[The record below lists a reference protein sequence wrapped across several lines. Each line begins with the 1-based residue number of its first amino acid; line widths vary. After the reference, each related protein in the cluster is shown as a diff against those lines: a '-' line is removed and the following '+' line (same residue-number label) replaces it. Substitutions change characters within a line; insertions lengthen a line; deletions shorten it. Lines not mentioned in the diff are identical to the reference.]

1 MKTRRNILGIF
12 GVAAL
17 VSSLIVTT
25 PGADAQVASSEAD
38 FGGFATGTILH
49 ADAIEGTNPADD
61 STTRLVDVE
70 VASSNAAADS
80 TGLTEEIL
88 SEVERIIQPALP
100 DQNTY
105 GRGMALEA
113 GVGLAP
119 PSSPGQIQVVEPAE
133 ASAPPSTDLVT
144 QELLSLPPEFDPLA
158 WATALRGQAEAN
170 WVPEAACALGE
181 DLSFGHAE
189 AADVQL
195 LDQDQTASDP
205 EGLEQP
211 VLSLDAPDNG
221 RSVVDTTSR
230 TRLVP
235 QVAQDG
241 TVEGDALG
249 VMSETRMTIAPVTIN
264 LGGEAIFTIEVLGEW
279 VLRAVATGNSGYV
292 HYGPGEVSPETP
304 ILRIIDQTTGEVSN
318 ILRFQDVFGEDA
330 IPASPL
336 IEIPE
341 LGLEIAIGENPRA
354 IGGPSQSAPTE
365 TATEVSAAVDVLRVR
380 LLDGGPVN
388 EGGMPKLADLRLGHM
403 EVQATVPQGGVACE
417 LPVTKSSN
425 PEAVTAGDDFTYTI
439 TVDNPFQCTLTDVT
453 IVDEVS
459 ASEGVTFSIDG
470 ASDGGTISGNT
481 VTWDDLD
488 DIPPGES
495 ISVTIDMSI
504 PGDSAAGVVIDE
516 ASAEANC
523 ALGDASGDTTV
534 DVGVSGETRIEL
546 PEVAATE
553 VAGEVEEA
561 LPATGGPLALGAAL
575 GLLGLGGLGA
585 ALRRF
590 GR

>member
-1 MKTRRNILGIF
+1 MNTRNRIF
-12 GVAAL
+12 GFVGIAAL
-17 VSSLIVTT
+17 VTSLIAAT
-25 PGADAQVASSEAD
+25 PGADAQVTSSEAD

-49 ADAIEGTNPADD
+49 ADAIEAG
-61 STTRLVDVE
+61 TTRLADVE

-80 TGLTEEIL
+80 TGLADEIL
-88 SEVERIIQPALP
+88 SEVQRVIQPAMA
-100 DQNTY
+100 DKTTY

-113 GVGLAP
+113 GLGLDP
-119 PSSPGQIQVVEPAE
+119 PSSDGQIQVVEPAE

-144 QELLSLPPEFDPLA
+144 QELLSLPPELEPLA

-195 LDQDQTASDP
+195 LDQDTEANDP

-211 VLSLDAPDNG
+211 VLALDAPDDG
-221 RSVVDTTSR
+221 RTVVDTTSR

-264 LGGEAIFTIEVLGEW
+264 LGGEAAFTIEVLGEW

-304 ILRIIDQTTGEVSN
+304 ILRIIDQATGEVTN
-318 ILRFQDVFGEDA
+318 ILRFQDVFGEDV

-354 IGGPSQSAPTE
+354 IGGPSQSDPTE
-365 TATEVSAAVDVLRVR
+365 TATEVSAAVDVVRIRV
-380 LLDGGPVN
+380 LDGGPAN
-388 EGGMPKLADLRLGHM
+388 EAGLPKLADVRVGHM
-403 EVQATVPQGGVACE
+403 EVQARAPQGGVTCE
-417 LPVTKSSN
+417 IPVEKTSD
-425 PEAVTAGDDFTYTI
+425 PESVAAGDDFTYTI
-439 TVDNPFQCTLTDVT
+439 TVDNPFECTLTDVS

-470 ASDGGTISGNT
+470 ASDGGTVSGNT
-481 VTWDDLD
+481 VTWTDLD

-495 ISVTIDMSI
+495 KSVTIDMSI
-504 PGDSAAGVVIDE
+504 PADSAAGVVIDE
-516 ASAEANC
+516 ASADANC
-523 ALGDASGDTTV
+523 AVGDAAGGTTI
-534 DVGVSGETRIEL
+534 D
-546 PEVAATE
+546 VAASGAVRLEAPDVAE
-553 VAGEVEEA
+553 VGGEVTENPDVDRSA
-561 LPATGGPLALGAAL
+561 LPRTGGPLALGAAL
-575 GLLGLGGLGA
+575 GLLGLGGLSA